1 MTARISQ
8 SRFTGYHMAV
18 IMVSF
23 FGVVIAV
30 NLTMAWFAVSSWSGL
45 VAEDTYVASQQF
57 NSRAAA
63 MRAMAA
69 TGIHGEVT
77 LAPQLISYTLK
88 QRDGSPAIADSVTAH
103 FKRPVG
109 DHQDFQVELLK
120 ASEGNFTLAH
130 VVPVGDWIVE
140 VTSTRNNE
148 IIMHEASRIYM
159 PGESQ

>member
-1 MTARISQ
+1 MTTRTSQ
-8 SRFTGYHMAV
+8 PRFTGYHMAA

-30 NLTMAWFAVSSWSGL
+30 NFTMAWYATSSWSGL
-45 VAEDTYVASQQF
+45 VVENTYVASQQF

-77 LAPQLISYTLK
+77 LAPQTISYTLK
-88 QRDGSPAIADSVTAH
+88 QRDGTPAIADTVTAH

-109 DHQDFQVELLK
+109 DHQDFQVELVK
-120 ASEGNFTLAH
+120 AGEGNFTLAH
-130 VVPVGDWIVE
+130 VVPAGDWIVE
-140 VTSTRNNE
+140 VISKRNGE

-159 PGESQ
+159 KGQGQ